1 MGGFGCVECV
11 GAVIKGNQR
20 GIHVSGSGDRKMM
33 LSLTKKGNIAERS
46 DLGGRV
52 SSDSILTPF
61 FRGGS
66 DSKESA
72 CNAGDLVLMSG
83 LGRSP
88 GEGNGNPLQYSCLE
102 NPMDRGA

>member
-52 SSDSILTPF
+52 SSDSILTH
-61 FRGGS
+61 S
-66 DSKESA
+66 SA
-72 CNAGDLVLMSG
+72 VAQTVKNLPAM
-83 LGRSP
+83 
-88 GEGNGNPLQYSCLE
+88 Q
-102 NPMDRGA
+102 ATWF